1 MSNSSFKEL
10 LSALN
15 LEYNRQ
21 SSALND
27 LRNRLQ
33 SFRKDEEI
41 QRLEEEIQRIR
52 KLSLLN
58 MTSAERDAVVTFVSI
73 HLRKCQSP
81 SFSHELSGT
90 SIATAIIVRCPIC
103 GEEKDVTDYEAW

>member
-10 LSALN
+10 LSALE

-21 SSALND
+21 SSTLND

-58 MTSAERDAVVTFVSI
+58 MTSAERDAVDTFVSI

-81 SFSHELSGT
+81 SFSYELSGT
-90 SIATAIIVRCPIC
+90 SIATAITVRCPIC